1 MALEIVRSAENTEEV
16 AAQPV
21 AAEILNTED
30 AFREAFAQLVSSTA
44 PAKVAPGATFQEGP
58 EVAAG
63 MEKML
68 NALAA

>member
-1 MALEIVRSAENTEEV
+1 MALETVRSAENTEVV

-30 AFREAFAQLVSSTA
+30 AFRQALARLVSAPA
-44 PAKVAPGATFQEGP
+44 PAKVAPGATFEEGP